1 MSPDTNPLRQVTRR
15 HFFGDAGLGIGSLG
29 LASILSG
36 ETLLGKEKAAIQQT
50 RPLAPRATHF
60 PARAKRVIYLFMA
73 GGPSQLELF
82 DFKPKLQDMDGQ
94 VIPESYVKNKRF
106 AFLKKDAKL
115 LGTRR
120 TFKRHGESG
129 QEISEL
135 LPNLARIADQI
146 AIVRTVK
153 TEVFNHGPAKLYM
166 NTGFQ
171 RFGRPSMGAWV
182 TYGIGSESEDLPGFV
197 VLHSGPRGPRGGT
210 PLWGSGFLPSSY
222 QGVPFLNGA
231 EPILNL
237 TNPQGVS
244 RAGQSDF
251 FDAVTG
257 LNAERLRQVGD
268 PEIATRIATYEMA
281 YRMQASAPELMNLAT
296 ESRQTLEAYGI
307 DDPAKPTF
315 ARNCLLA
322 RRLVEKGTRFVQ
334 LYHTDWDH
342 HGNAGTNLGEPLD
355 QRCGEVD
362 KPSVALIED
371 LKKRG
376 MLDDTLVIWGGEFGR
391 TPQGEPRDTLGRD
404 HHIETYAMW
413 FCGGGIRGG
422 QTIGETDELGYYAVK
437 DSTPVHD
444 LQATVLHLLGLDH
457 LKLTYRFQGRDFR
470 LTDVAGNVIH
480 RLVS

>member
-1 MSPDTNPLRQVTRR
+1 MTPQRKELRQVTRR

-29 LASILSG
+29 LASLLSG
-36 ETLLGKEKAAIQQT
+36 NNALGKEEERQPVN
-50 RPLAPRATHF
+50 PLAPRQAHF

-82 DFKPKLQDMDGQ
+82 DFKPKLQEMDGQ

-120 TFKRHGESG
+120 EFKKHGESG
-129 QEISEL
+129 QEISGL
-135 LPNLARIADQI
+135 LPNLASIADDI

-182 TYGIGSESEDLPGFV
+182 TYGIGSEADDLPGFV

-210 PLWGSGFLPSSY
+210 PLWGSGFLPSTY

-237 TNPQGVS
+237 TNPAGVNQ
-244 RAGQSDF
+244 AGQSDF
-251 FDAVTG
+251 IGAVTG
-257 LNAERLRQVGD
+257 LNAERLKQVGD

-281 YRMQASAPELMNLAT
+281 YRMQTSAPQLMDLST
-296 ESRQTLEAYGI
+296 ETKQTLDDYGI
-307 DDPAKPTF
+307 EDPAKPSF

-322 RRLVEKGTRFVQ
+322 RRLAEKGTRFVQ

-362 KPSVALIED
+362 QPSVALIKD

-413 FCGGGIRGG
+413 FCGGGIQGG
-422 QTIGETDELGYYAVK
+422 LTIGKTDELGYYAVE

-470 LTDVAGNVIH
+470 LTDIAGNVIH
-480 RLVS
+480 RMVS

>member
-1 MSPDTNPLRQVTRR
+1 MTPFEHHIHQTTRR
-15 HFFGDAGLGIGSLG
+15 HFFADAGLSIGSMG
-29 LASILSG
+29 LASLMSG
-36 ETLLGKEKAAIQQT
+36 TSLLGKDTPAREPT
-50 RPLAPRATHF
+50 NPLAPQAPHF

-82 DFKPKLQDMDGQ
+82 DFKPKLQEMDGQ
-94 VIPESYVKNKRF
+94 VIPPSYVENKRF

-120 TFKRHGESG
+120 TFNKHGESG

-135 LPNLARIADQI
+135 LPNLASIADQI
-146 AIVRTVK
+146 AIVRTMK

-182 TYGIGSESEDLPGFV
+182 TYGIGSEANDLPGFV

-210 PLWGSGFLPSSY
+210 PLWGSGFLPSTY
-222 QGVPFLNGA
+222 QGVPFLNSA

-237 TNPQGVS
+237 TNPAGVGPES
-244 RAGQSDF
+244 QAEF
-251 FDAVTG
+251 VEAVTS

-281 YRMQASAPELMNLAT
+281 YRMQTSAPQLMDLAT
-296 ESRQTLEAYGI
+296 ESKQTLDAYGI
-307 DDPAKPTF
+307 EDPAKPSF

-342 HGNAGTNLGEPLD
+342 HGNAGTNLGKPLD
-355 QRCGEVD
+355 DRCGEVD
-362 KPSVALIED
+362 KPSVAMIKD
-371 LKKRG
+371 LKQRG
-376 MLDDTLVIWGGEFGR
+376 LLDDTLVIWGGEFGR

-413 FCGGGIRGG
+413 LCGGGIQGG
-422 QTIGETDELGYYAVK
+422 QTIGKTDELGYYAVE

-470 LTDVAGNVIH
+470 LTDVAGNVIK